1 MFAAQAGAITTCI
14 PSSAICPT
22 PSKRTVSTFTIRSIG
37 ISRRRRKRPFWST
50 ITGERHPR
58 PEPVIGLEE
67 GFTIDLLAKAFK
79 WHRGRME
86 IIEGRIANF
95 GELIEAHA
103 AIVGRR
109 FLISHIRQF
118 LAEHDRGLLV
128 IEGQP
133 GKGKTALH
141 AHLIEEEFA
150 HHAPQP
156 VHFFYR
162 RTAGI
167 TDPAVC
173 VRSLYQALL
182 NAHGIAEL
190 QDSKQKNTLEE
201 EFIKLTNLLSREIA
215 PRLLPGRPQL
225 IFINALDEAS
235 GNAFHRIPENLSAG
249 IYVITTTRPVSDRTT
264 LARREYLDWYDLD
277 APELLDENFA
287 RRFCIRPA

>member
-1 MFAAQAGAITTCI
+1 MDRAEPGITTEPGSYTNKEIGHFVLRGPGGRYHDLYPFLCYL
-14 PSSAICPT
+14 PDTQQENRLHFYDSLYRYQA
-22 PSKRTVSTFTIRSIG
+22 SKKEATVLEYDNG
-37 ISRRRRKRPFWST
+37 A
-50 ITGERHPR
+50 RHPR

-133 GKGKTALH
+133 GKGKTALI
-141 AHLIEEEFA
+141 AHFIEEEFA

-182 NAHGIAEL
+182 NAHGIAEA

-201 EFIKLTNLLSREIA
+201 EFTKLTNLLSREIA
-215 PRLLPGRPQL
+215 LGCC
-225 IFINALDEAS
+225 
-235 GNAFHRIPENLSAG
+235 
-249 IYVITTTRPVSDRTT
+249 PVGHS
-264 LARREYLDWYDLD
+264 
-277 APELLDENFA
+277 
-287 RRFCIRPA
+287 